1 MKNIFRLAPAALFLC
16 AFSLNPALAAPAQK
30 LAWVSKLSG
39 NDAADCGSVANP
51 CRTFQFA
58 HDNIV
63 VAGGT
68 IYVRDSGGYGPVA
81 ISKAISIVNDGNGVA
96 SISASV
102 DGVTVAAGVSD
113 AVFIKGLTIDGAGV
127 GLKGIK
133 VQSVGNVTITDCT
146 VKGFKDAGIF
156 LGSASGVKF
165 GVINS
170 MLTDNRYNVSIQP
183 SGSSASGF
191 LRNVVLTKGNIGIN
205 ADGTGAYAGAIV
217 LSLEDSIAAQNGDGL
232 RSLGATVTANGFKA
246 EHNQTGAN
254 INSGVLIISRS
265 QFIANQGGD
274 VSVSGTG
281 KVMSAGDNVIDVLSG
296 SLTPYSLR

>member
-1 MKNIFRLAPAALFLC
+1 MKNIFGLAPAALLLC
-16 AFSLNPALAAPAQK
+16 AFSFSPAFAAPAQK

-81 ISKAISIVNDGNGVA
+81 ISKAISIINDGNGVA

-170 MLTDNRYNVSIQP
+170 MLTDNHFNVSIQP

-191 LRNVVLTKGNIGIN
+191 LQRVVMTKGDIGVN
-205 ADGTGAYAGAIV
+205 ADGTSTYAGAIV
-217 LSLEDSIAAQNGDGL
+217 LSLEESLAAQNGQGL
-232 RSLGATVTANGFKA
+232 RILGANVTAQGFKA
-246 EHNQTGAN
+246 VNNQTGAF
-254 INSGVLIISRS
+254 INSGFLFMSRS
-265 QFIANQGGD
+265 EFIANAGGD

-281 KVMSAGDNVIDVLSG
+281 KAISAGDNVIDLLSG
-296 SLTPYSLR
+296 NLTPFALR